1 MTLGWSALNRD
12 LWHISR
18 MNVERLKY
26 VIWAADMKRAV
37 EFYVKVFGGRVL
49 KQNETTA

>member
-1 MTLGWSALNRD
+1 
-12 LWHISR
+12 

-37 EFYVKVFGGRVL
+37 NFYTTVFGGT
-49 KQNETTA
+49 EIFWPCSSSASWP